1 MLYDEEGRPYIEP
14 PLLPED
20 VHVLWIVKDY
30 KRMFEENRKL
40 EARNRELRESNQ
52 RVSGLQFAQHRIIVE
67 QKRMMDRL
75 VSILRAHSLEVPK
88 DIRDF
93 KPLKY

>member
-40 EARNRELRESNQ
+40 EARNRALRESNQ
-52 RVSGLQFAQHRIIVE
+52 RISGLQFAQHRIIVE

>member
-30 KRMFEENRKL
+30 KRMFEKNRKL
-40 EARNRELRESNQ
+40 EARNRALRESNQ